1 MPGKP
6 RAESRFV
13 FGWETDGNGWSQT
26 CRQESWSGEEEG
38 GRREM
43 EGLKAK
49 RAIGTE
55 NGKGIGKGDV
65 RKEKNTKNR
74 KKTQKLP
81 TQTNG
86 ILVPA

>member
-38 GRREM
+38 
-43 EGLKAK
+43 EGVKW
-49 RAIGTE
+49 
-55 NGKGIGKGDV
+55 KG
-65 RKEKNTKNR
+65 
-74 KKTQKLP
+74 
-81 TQTNG
+81 
-86 ILVPA
+86 